1 MYVCV
6 RFTYVCT
13 NVHGKGH
20 MSTRE
25 KGGLMLMSSS
35 LARLVLPRYGVW
47 CVGHLVLSV
56 RVCLRRLTLPILLP
70 RALMCYVTC
79 CALCVFTL
87 ACLHCTLVSGA
98 PVYCDVRVGSSK
110 CEGD

>member
-56 RVCLRRLTLPILLP
+56 RVWPAAFDSAHPASQSVDRLCHL
-70 RALMCYVTC
+70 
-79 CALCVFTL
+79 LCVVRFHTCLL
-87 ACLHCTLVSGA
+87 ALHVG
-98 PVYCDVRVGSSK
+98 VGSARVL
-110 CEGD
+110 